1 MASPMSQGE
10 RRRRSRNRPASLVYV
25 ELAAGNGGML
35 RDLSEEGFAVRAMM
49 PLSAGDRTT
58 FQFALS
64 QSVRIEGEG
73 EILWVAENGRLAGV
87 QFTQVSPAAR
97 GEIQEWL
104 RRPDIPPSREEAVE
118 NSKQVANPTLEEL
131 RAEIQT
137 VPARPEKTTPSE
149 TQRPEAQPEAVVEPD
164 DPVPFGEP
172 AESPAAEEAT
182 LAANLRET
190 DAGPPEQPRLQL
202 PPAPA
207 LPRLALTP
215 GADPRFQSS
224 PAAAQVSEV
233 SGEEAVSPSVW
244 PDLPS
249 RQDAEM
255 GLPGVERNLPE
266 ISSILIQPSGSAG
279 RRTAHTLG
287 VASAPRRDR
296 EAASSASWT
305 ERISLRNAV
314 TVMVILTLAAG
325 TYVFHRS
332 VGQGLIWLGEA
343 MGGVQRPP
351 PMGSS
356 VPHSKAATAAAPT
369 AAATSPSSAEQPST
383 ARTNGSEG
391 APSAATL
398 VGNSATPL
406 GNTATNPLSPGA
418 PLGGLPPSASAGT
431 EPGQGEY
438 LQAMQILE
446 AKPARDDSSEAL
458 RLLWLSVEK
467 GNPSAELALS
477 EMYWRGRG
485 VARNCEQTRI
495 LLTAA
500 ARKGSREAQ
509 KRLEQ
514 FQREGCE

>member
-1 MASPMSQGE
+1 M
-10 RRRRSRNRPASLVYV
+10 

-49 PLSAGDRTT
+49 PLNAGDRTT

-118 NSKQVANPTLEEL
+118 NSKHVANPTLEEL

-149 TQRPEAQPEAVVEPD
+149 TQRPEAQPEWIVEPD
-164 DPVPFGEP
+164 DPVPFGEA
-172 AESPAAEEAT
+172 AESPAAEGAT
-182 LAANLRET
+182 RAAKLRET
-190 DAGPPEQPRLQL
+190 DAGQPEPPPLQL
-202 PPAPA
+202 PAAPA

-215 GADPRFQSS
+215 RGADPRFESS
-224 PAAAQVSEV
+224 PAAAHLSEV
-233 SGEEAVSPSVW
+233 SGEEAASPSAW

-249 RQDAEM
+249 RQGAEM
-255 GLPGVERNLPE
+255 GLPGVEQKLPE

-279 RRTAHTLG
+279 RRTAHAPG
-287 VASAPRRDR
+287 VASARRWDA
-296 EAASSASWT
+296 EAASRASWT
-305 ERISLRNAV
+305 ERISLGNAV
-314 TVMVILTLAAG
+314 AVMVILTLAAG

-343 MGGVQRPP
+343 MGGVQKTQ

-356 VPHSKAATAAAPT
+356 VPHSKAATAVAAT

-391 APSAATL
+391 APSATV
-398 VGNSATPL
+398 VGNSATSL

-418 PLGGLPPSASAGT
+418 LLGGVPPSASAGT
-431 EPGQGEY
+431 EAGQAEY